1 MVTCTVNW
9 RLTGAAIQL
18 RSYHGFE
25 APVTLG
31 SPTRACCQDGWTTW
45 LVHERIAEQRHQPVT
60 ELLATWPPISITADE
75 PASRMGTDEVAPLL
89 GIEPSRNAGRITRS
103 QNITVRQRRS
113 PTATAA
119 IGIWGAVGI
128 GAGACRWPR
137 ECRARCAP

>member
-60 ELLATWPPISITADE
+60 ELLAIWPTISITADE
-75 PASRMGTDEVAPLL
+75 PTSRWAP
-89 GIEPSRNAGRITRS
+89 TRS
-103 QNITVRQRRS
+103 RHSSASSRAAMPVESLGRR
-113 PTATAA
+113 T
-119 IGIWGAVGI
+119 
-128 GAGACRWPR
+128 
-137 ECRARCAP
+137 